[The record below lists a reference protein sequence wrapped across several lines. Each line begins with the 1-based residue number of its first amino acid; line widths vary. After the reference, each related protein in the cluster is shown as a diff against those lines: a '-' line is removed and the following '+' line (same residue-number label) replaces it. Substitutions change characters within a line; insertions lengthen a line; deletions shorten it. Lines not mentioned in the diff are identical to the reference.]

1 MDITELALTPQE
13 KAYTKNLRNF
23 TEDIGFLPLSKLKI
37 EKQKRRQYGQIIDM
51 ISKHKSK
58 QGIENIYCNKRNLY
72 LSQDGNNFVC
82 TLSCDGCLSPLL
94 VEIHEST
101 STLPIY
107 VCERNIELLNK
118 GILLISPQK
127 DTYTGAVESNG
138 SNQFSYFTY
147 RDIKKEIDI

>member
-13 KAYTKNLRNF
+13 KAYTKKLRNF
-23 TEDIGFLPLSKLKI
+23 TEDIGFLPLSKNVKI
-37 EKQKRRQYGQIIDM
+37 EKQKKRKYGQIIDI
-51 ISKHKSK
+51 ISEHKSSK
-58 QGIENIYCNKRNLY
+58 GINIYCNKRNLY
-72 LSQDGNNFVC
+72 TSQDGNNFVC